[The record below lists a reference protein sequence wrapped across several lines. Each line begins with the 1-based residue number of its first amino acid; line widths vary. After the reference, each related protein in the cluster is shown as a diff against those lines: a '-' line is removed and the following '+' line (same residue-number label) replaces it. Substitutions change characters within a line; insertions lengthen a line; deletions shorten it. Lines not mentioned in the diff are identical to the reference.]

1 MATNQSISQSHA
13 GRGFSILDLPTEI
26 QNQICSK
33 LCNHCTD
40 QYREFLLVGKSEA
53 ARANKN
59 ALLSLSLSCQSLG
72 LLAQRTLHHDFTLN
86 CQCKNNLYNTKFFH
100 FVRTLAMRADLARSV
115 KSLNINLHNVGF
127 NFRPGGPGFVFTEP
141 RVKSPFPLNDMQ
153 DLLILQER
161 GREFRL
167 TTPAG
172 WIPPPSPPGSDG
184 GFTVA
189 RMQQHPRQWPLV
201 SGRRMFAVNLALC
214 LAENV
219 EYVHLANM
227 PCLPTGMFEHFD
239 SVPKDHILNN
249 CLQRLHL
256 LKVSTFTDNGHSGSA
271 SLSELASLLENRPN
285 VRTLEVHSL
294 SGPVLQLA
302 DYLKNISILDLFNVS
317 YPATELWHLFSA
329 CERLKR
335 LTFIQGRPKE
345 PLTPVMEARMREIC
359 GPKAFGNSL
368 LGPHTRKT
376 LRQLYIEFPLRR
388 NGKAVLDTSLSRMT
402 GVRKLHLDGH
412 ALYNSEAPRYNGV
425 GRPNEPLSERI
436 PLNLEQLHLFN
447 VGRESGLTEDGLNEI
462 LKAKKNGQFPKLWK
476 ITLKRFSIWGIKYGA
491 ATVDF
496 SHMLLSFY
504 DAGIVLEPLE
514 DDEPVPEMMERV
526 QKRLG
531 LFHDE

>member
-1 MATNQSISQSHA
+1 
-13 GRGFSILDLPTEI
+13 
-26 QNQICSK
+26 
-33 LCNHCTD
+33 
-40 QYREFLLVGKSEA
+40 
-53 ARANKN
+53 
-59 ALLSLSLSCQSLG
+59 
-72 LLAQRTLHHDFTLN
+72 
-86 CQCKNNLYNTKFFH
+86 
-100 FVRTLAMRADLARSV
+100 MRADLARSV

-141 RVKSPFPLNDMQ
+141 RIYSYSRKGPRV
-153 DLLILQER
+153 
-161 GREFRL
+161 
-167 TTPAG
+167 PADNPRRM
-172 WIPPPSPPGSDG
+172 IPPPSPPGSDG

-285 VRTLEVHSL
+285 VRTLE
-294 SGPVLQLA
+294 
-302 DYLKNISILDLFNVS
+302 ISSNVS

-376 LRQLYIEFPLRR
+376 LRQLYIEFPSPQERKGR
-388 NGKAVLDTSLSRMT
+388 AGHQPVSDDGRAKAAPGRTRAV
-402 GVRKLHLDGH
+402 H
-412 ALYNSEAPRYNGV
+412 SEAPRYK
-425 GRPNEPLSERI
+425 RRRTSE
-436 PLNLEQLHLFN
+436 
-447 VGRESGLTEDGLNEI
+447 
-462 LKAKKNGQFPKLWK
+462 
-476 ITLKRFSIWGIKYGA
+476 
-491 ATVDF
+491 
-496 SHMLLSFY
+496 
-504 DAGIVLEPLE
+504 
-514 DDEPVPEMMERV
+514 
-526 QKRLG
+526 
-531 LFHDE
+531 